1 MEMFLRDLLAVGHE
15 PNPPAM
21 AMQSEVIPDVLPAF
35 GQANRLALL
44 SETERRAGVIAMS
57 AGNHAQAVARHAS
70 LLGIAAVIVMPKH
83 TPATKVTRTAG
94 WGARVVLHGD
104 TLAEAAEHAHTLAA
118 AEGLVF
124 VHPYD
129 DHGVMAGQGTLAL
142 ELLED
147 APELDTLVIPVGGG
161 GLLAGAAVAATG
173 IKPGIQ
179 VIGVE
184 VAAYAALAQR
194 LAGQPV
200 SVGGATIAEGIAVRD
215 IGEIPL
221 SAIRAH
227 VADVL
232 VVPERAVEEA
242 IALLAEGAKQVAEGA
257 GAAGVAALLAFT
269 DRFAGRR
276 VGIPICGGNIDPRAL
291 ANVLLRNL
299 LRDGRLVRLV
309 LEIPDRPGVLA
320 DIAGRIGGA
329 ENPGI
334 GAEEIDWT
342 EAPLRLFDEARDIGR
357 AAYVAGKAR
366 AADGLRH
373 DAHRA
378 VAADLDGIVVDDVD
392 DARIVAVAAAAA
404 DRAAEVAGFGR
415 VVFGALRDAELR
427 HDGHAAAPSPEIA
440 RFGPRVLLERV
451 EHFEAR
457 FVG

>member
-1 MEMFLRDLLAVGHE
+1 
-15 PNPPAM
+15 M
-21 AMQSEVIPDVLPAF
+21 AMITLADVRAAAARIEGRVLRTPAIRCDAISRATGAEVTLKLENLQATGAF
-35 GQANRLALL
+35 KERGAANRLALL
-44 SETERRAGVIAMS
+44 SEAERKAGVIAMS

-70 LLGIAAVIVMPKH
+70 LLGIKAVIVMPKH
-83 TPATKVTRTAG
+83 TPSTKVTRTAG

-104 TLAEAAEHAHTLAA
+104 TLAESAEHAHVLAE

-129 DHGVMAGQGTLAL
+129 DPGVMAGQGTLAL

-161 GLLAGAAVAATG
+161 GMLAGSAVAATA

-184 VAAYAALAQR
+184 VAAYAPLAQR

-221 SAIRAH
+221 AAIRAH

-232 VVPERAVEEA
+232 VVPERAVEQA
-242 IALLAEGAKQVAEGA
+242 IALLSEGAKQVAEGA
-257 GAAGVAALLAFT
+257 GAAGIAALLAFP

-276 VGIPICGGNIDPRAL
+276 VGTPICGGNIDPRAL

-329 ENPGI
+329 GGNI
-334 GAEEIDWT
+334 IDVSHH
-342 EAPLRLFDEARDIGR
+342 RLFASPSVQTAQLEVMFEARDSGHG
-357 AAYVAGKAR
+357 AE
-366 AADGLRH
+366 
-373 DAHRA
+373 
-378 VAADLDGIVVDDVD
+378 IVRTLEEIYIVR
-392 DARIVAVAAAAA
+392 RI
-404 DRAAEVAGFGR
+404 
-415 VVFGALRDAELR
+415 
-427 HDGHAAAPSPEIA
+427 
-440 RFGPRVLLERV
+440 
-451 EHFEAR
+451 
-457 FVG
+457 